1 MKPTTI
7 VLLNAVIYALI
18 VGMLATCACIDKNPC
33 GRVDNGQKV
42 RF

>member
-1 MKPTTI
+1 MRHSTI
-7 VLLNAVIYALI
+7 ALLNAIICALI

-33 GRVDNGQKV
+33 GRVDNGRKV